1 MCNNVHGINQLTS
14 DEFNKILL
22 TLIKFQEDLELRYC
36 MSDFLNKNGIQPR
49 FLISLI
55 DRIVSPIDK
64 SQYSYF

>member
-36 MSDFLNKNGIQPR
+36 MSDFLNKILNKENLKLALGR
-49 FLISLI
+49 
-55 DRIVSPIDK
+55 
-64 SQYSYF
+64 